1 MEVMIMN
8 REILKELG
16 LTDEQIEATM
26 KAHGKSVQ
34 ELKPAQDEL
43 EGLKTEKATLEQQL
57 KDLQN
62 TLSTKEEEF
71 SSYESNLDEL
81 QKKVETYKLKDLKT
95 NIANQA
101 GIPLDLAGR
110 LSGETEE
117 EIKADAE
124 KLAGYVNKKQ
134 PLPLKATE
142 PQEVDEKE
150 QAYTKILEDLN

>member
-1 MEVMIMN
+1 MN
-8 REILKELG
+8 RKFLEELG
-16 LTDEQIEATM
+16 LEKEVIDKVMAE
-26 KAHGKSVQ
+26 HGKTIQSVKPDDYE
-34 ELKPAQDEL
+34 ELKSA
-43 EGLKTEKATLEQQL
+43 KATLEQQL

-71 SSYESNLDEL
+71 SSYESNLGEL

-124 KLAGYVNKKQ
+124 KLAGFVNKKQ
-134 PLPLKATE
+134 PLPLKPTE
-142 PQEVDEKE
+142 PAKVDEKE
-150 QAYTKILEDLN
+150 QAYSKILENLK